1 MKILNSFKFL
11 PFFLV
16 FINYE
21 LFLVFSVF
29 FGIYVYLNKIKISK
43 YRNVL
48 NLSFLLFII
57 LRILSAFDSRYKS
70 FWESLSQKNYALDG
84 KFIDMQS
91 VFLAFNCNSVLDGE
105 YLIFGTTQ
113 VVNCPHTVS
122 YGPFFD
128 IIGFKNNPLISTAVL
143 TLLVFSALFIFYI
156 KSVQSVTAREHY
168 LFTLFALSP
177 PVNFVLERMNFDIV
191 VYIFVYL
198 IFKYVENS
206 YLKNSLL
213 FLLVFMKFYPIFLI
227 IGNTAY
233 NFIKKNT
240 EKFKIDLIFLV
251 LSIYFLLYLNF
262 IGNSI
267 ANSVRPFRPD
277 RTFGLLSESLNYKN
291 LYDMNSLYFY
301 VMLIFLLL
309 AITLYQKKYFKFSN
323 ILDDN
328 FTFSI
333 TTMFLLLSLF
343 ANYDY
348 RLSFMILISLKIINS
363 PNRIFF
369 YSYFFFIFSSPGILH
384 SYGELFQLV
393 ENYQFFYIDIPFY
406 FLISNLILEFY
417 CFSKKNLS
425 KEIFNILKNN

>member
-1 MKILNSFKFL
+1 MRIVNLISII
-11 PFFLV
+11 PFFFLFFDYDYFLISGLTLGMLV
-16 FINYE
+16 YKDK
-21 LFLVFSVF
+21 V
-29 FGIYVYLNKIKISK
+29 KT
-43 YRNVL
+43 L
-48 NLSFLLFII
+48 NLTYFVKTSFFLFYT
-57 LRILSAFDSRYKS
+57 LRILSGFDDRFNN
-70 FWESLSQKNYALDG
+70 FWQQISQKNYSLDG
-84 KFIDMQS
+84 KFIDLQS
-91 VFLAFNCNSVLDGE
+91 VFLAFKCNYEEVAE
-105 YLIFGTTQ
+105 YQFLGTEQIF
-113 VVNCPHTVS
+113 NCPHTVS
-122 YGPFFD
+122 YGPFFE
-128 IIGFKNNPLISTAVL
+128 IIGFPNDPLVATFLTVCISI
-143 TLLVFSALFIFYI
+143 LLIFYLY
-156 KSVQSVTAREHY
+156 QNVTKNLNSREVY
-168 LFTLFALSP
+168 ITTLIFLSP

-198 IFKYVENS
+198 IYKYVESS

-227 IGNTAY
+227 IGNAAY

-251 LSIYFLLYLNF
+251 ISIYFLLYLNF

-291 LYDMNSLYFY
+291 LYDSNSLYFY
-301 VMLIFLLL
+301 AMLVFLLL
-309 AITLYQKKYFKFSN
+309 SITLYQKKYFKYSN
-323 ILDDN
+323 ILNDE

-333 TTMFLLLSLF
+333 TTMFILLSLF

-348 RLSFMILISLKIINS
+348 RLAFMILISSKIINS
-363 PNRIFF
+363 PNRILF
-369 YSYFFFIFSSPGILH
+369 YSYLLFIFSSPGILH

-417 CFSKKNLS
+417 NSCKENFS